1 MCFDKG
7 IIKTNMAAHTQIID
21 LYGIPACGKTTLARY
36 MASHPTKGLKVKN
49 IEDCMF
55 AALNDK
61 WHLVMSV
68 SLKNVWASIRLRLSA
83 PFDKKRSVIPF
94 RAILLMGA
102 FKNYILKYTDY
113 DIVITDH
120 GDIQSFVTLERG
132 DNLHESKRFLSAC
145 LHYLNVSLSTSYV
158 YCQIDA
164 EEALQRMNGRG
175 REKGRI
181 DLITDQHIK
190 LQELEAESKCFDFWT
205 SILKKR
211 KSSIVEL
218 DMKGSIPSVADK
230 LFSILLTNIY
240 KKAQTDD

>member
-1 MCFDKG
+1 
-7 IIKTNMAAHTQIID
+7 MAAHTQIID

-36 MASHPTKGLKVKN
+36 MASHPAEGLKVSTMQ
-49 IEDCMF
+49 DCTL

-113 DIVITDH
+113 DIVVSDH
-120 GDIQSFVTLERG
+120 GDIQSFVSLERG
-132 DNLHESKRFLSAC
+132 ENLHQSEKFLKAC
-145 LHYLNVSLSTSYV
+145 FHYLNASLSTSYV

-164 EEALQRMNGRG
+164 EDALQRMNSRG

-181 DLITDQHIK
+181 DLIMDKHIK
-190 LQELEAESKCFDFWT
+190 LQELEAESKRFDFWT
-205 SILKKR
+205 KILKER
-211 KSSIVEL
+211 KTPIIEL
-218 DMKGSIPSVADK
+218 DMRDSIPTVADK
-230 LFSILLTNIY
+230 LFSFLYNQHLS
-240 KKAQTDD
+240 